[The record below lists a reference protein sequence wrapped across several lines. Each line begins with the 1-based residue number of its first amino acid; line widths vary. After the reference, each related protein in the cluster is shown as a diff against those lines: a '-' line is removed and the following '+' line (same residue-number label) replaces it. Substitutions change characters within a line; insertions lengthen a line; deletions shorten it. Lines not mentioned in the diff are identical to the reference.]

1 MLAIFICPLT
11 ETAIAIF
18 MTETAIAIF
27 IANVRLSLMFTQ
39 NRHRFL
45 KQHSGAELL
54 HKEVPHSC
62 FRQVK
67 DCVQG

>member
-1 MLAIFICPLT
+1 
-11 ETAIAIF
+11 
-18 MTETAIAIF
+18 
-27 IANVRLSLMFTQ
+27 LMFTQ

>member
-1 MLAIFICPLT
+1 MLAIFICPL
-11 ETAIAIF
+11 
-18 MTETAIAIF
+18 TETAIAIF